1 MGYRAHIIKNYVVE
15 VGDCIGFNYDIEGF
29 SSMLE
34 ELEVQHFGDEERT
47 FVEVDRDDL
56 LSLSQEKIASL
67 SKEKQEALM
76 SLKSMAHAPYA
87 VKSGYVRV
95 HWY

>member
-1 MGYRAHIIKNYVVE
+1 MGYRAHIIKNCVVE
-15 VGDCIGFNYDIEGF
+15 VGDCIGFNHDIEGF

>member
-15 VGDCIGFNYDIEGF
+15 VGDCIGFNYDLFGF
-29 SSMLE
+29 LSMLE
-34 ELEVQHFGDEERT
+34 ELEIQHFSDEET
-47 FVEVDRDDL
+47 HIEIDRDDL
-56 LSLSQEKIASL
+56 LSLSENKTASL

>member
-15 VGDCIGFNYDIEGF
+15 VGDCIGFNYELFGF
-29 SSMLE
+29 QSMLE
-34 ELEVQHFGDEERT
+34 ELEIQHFSDEET
-47 FVEVDRDDL
+47 YIEVDRDDL

-67 SKEKQEALM
+67 SKEKQEAIQ

>member
-1 MGYRAHIIKNYVVE
+1 MGYRAHIIKNYIVE

-56 LSLSQEKIASL
+56 LSLSEKKITSL
-67 SKEKQEALM
+67 SKEKQEAIQ
-76 SLKSMAHAPYA
+76 SLKQMAHAPYA